1 MRVLLLGVGMQG
13 KAALHDLVRSEAV
26 RTVVASDREIGAL
39 EAHVAERRYGAKVEC
54 RATDAA
60 DVSSLRALMAGVD
73 VVIDLLPAPL
83 ADTVARAALDAR
95 VHLVNTNYA
104 TEAMRL
110 AAPDAERLGVALLP
124 EMGMDPGIDLVLLG
138 EAVRLLDSVTDVAS
152 YGAGIP
158 APEAADN
165 PLRYKVSWTFDGV
178 LRAYRRP
185 GRMIR
190 GGRVVELGPDDMF
203 RPEHVHIVELSK
215 LGALE
220 AYPNGDALPYA
231 DLLHLDRRVLVS
243 LGRYS
248 MRWPGHAA
256 FWHTVVSLGL
266 LDDEPVEVD
275 GVAVDRRRYLAAA
288 LEPRLRYAKGEQDL
302 GILLIDVAGTR
313 GGRAARIVMQVVDR
327 RDLTT
332 GFTAMSRLVGYTVS
346 AAAQLIGSGAIA
358 KRGLLSPVTDVPYR
372 ALVDALRARG
382 IQVRVEISD

>member
-1 MRVLLLGVGMQG
+1 MRILLLGVGMQG
-13 KAALHDLVRSEAV
+13 KAALHDLVRSKAV
-26 RTVVASDREIGAL
+26 RTVVAADREIGAL
-39 EAHVAERRYGAKVEC
+39 EGHVGERHYGAKVDC
-54 RATDAA
+54 RAFDAS
-60 DVSSLRALMAGVD
+60 DFPSVRALMEGMD
-73 VVIDLLPAPL
+73 VVIDLLPAPF
-83 ADTVARAALDAR
+83 ADTVLRAALDAR

-110 AAPDAERLGVALLP
+110 AASEAERIGVALLP

-138 EAVRLLDSVTDVAS
+138 EAVRQLDSVTDVAS

-158 APEAADN
+158 APEAAGN

-178 LRAYRRP
+178 LRAYHRP

-190 GGRVVELGPDDMF
+190 NGRVVELGPDDMF
-203 RPEHVHIVELSK
+203 RPEHVHTVELSK

-231 DLLHLDRRVLVS
+231 ELLDLDRRVLVS
-243 LGRYS
+243 LGRFS
-248 MRWPGHAA
+248 MRWPGHAE
-256 FWHTVVSLGL
+256 FWHKVVSLGL
-266 LDDEPVEVD
+266 LDDEPVDVD
-275 GVAVDRRRYLAAA
+275 GVSVDRRGYLVAA
-288 LEPRLRYAKGEQDL
+288 LEPRLRYAEDEQDL

-346 AAAQLIGSGAIA
+346 VGAQLVGTGAIA
-358 KRGLLSPVTDVPYR
+358 KRGLLSPATDVPYR
-372 ALVDALRARG
+372 LLVDALRARG

>member
-1 MRVLLLGVGMQG
+1 MRILLLGAGMQG
-13 KAALHDLVRSEAV
+13 KAALHDLVQSEAV
-26 RTVVASDREIGAL
+26 RTVVVADRDMAAL
-39 EAHVAERRYGAKVEC
+39 EAHVAERQYGPKVEC
-54 RATDAA
+54 RAVDAA
-60 DVSSLRALMAGVD
+60 DVPSLRALTEGVD
-73 VVIDLLPAPL
+73 VVIDLLPVPFSDHVL
-83 ADTVARAALDAR
+83 QAALEAR

-104 TEAMRL
+104 TDAMQR
-110 AAPDAERLGVALLP
+110 AGPEAERLGVTLLP

-138 EAVRLLDSVTDVAS
+138 EAVRQLDSVTDIAS

-178 LRAYRRP
+178 LSAYRRP
-185 GRMIR
+185 GRLIHN
-190 GGRVVELGPDDMF
+190 GRVVELSPDDMF
-203 RPEHVHIVELSK
+203 RPEHVHTVELSK

-248 MRWPGHAA
+248 MRWPGHAG
-256 FWHTVVSLGL
+256 FWHKLVALGL
-266 LDDEPVEVD
+266 LDDEPVDVD
-275 GVAVDRRRYLAAA
+275 GIPVDRKRYLAAA
-288 LEPRLRYAKGEQDL
+288 LEPRLRYAEGEQDL
-302 GILLIDVAGTR
+302 GILLVDVAGTR

-332 GFTAMSRLVGYTVS
+332 GITAMGRLVGYTAS
-346 AAAQLIGSGAIA
+346 IGAQLVGSGAIA

-372 ALVDALRARG
+372 ALVDELRARG
-382 IQVRVEISD
+382 IQVSVEISD